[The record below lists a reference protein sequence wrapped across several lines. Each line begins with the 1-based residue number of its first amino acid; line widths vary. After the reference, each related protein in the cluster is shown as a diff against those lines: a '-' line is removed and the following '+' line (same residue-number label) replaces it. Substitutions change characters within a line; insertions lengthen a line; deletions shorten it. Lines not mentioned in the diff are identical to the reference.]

1 MYSAQGQTVG
11 SSHVVIT
18 SWTSLAAMYVALSR
32 RRDANTVHVATVAE
46 VNDPAQG
53 HQLHRD
59 PVAVLAGLLDT
70 NDPTATRSALAI
82 ATGVCRLGR
91 PRLRTRCIPGG
102 RGVLRGA
109 VAGRQVRACAFVRL
123 VARELSPLAHRQ
135 VPSDE
140 AGSPRRPS
148 GRSRGPTAEEGRRH
162 RSKPEDGRQERTA
175 RR

>member
-1 MYSAQGQTVG
+1 
-11 SSHVVIT
+11 
-18 SWTSLAAMYVALSR
+18 MYVALSR

-140 AGSPRRPS
+140 VAAHVGPAGEAEVPQPRKGVAT
-148 GRSRGPTAEEGRRH
+148 GRSQKTAV
-162 RSKPEDGRQERTA
+162 RSELHGVDRVGVSVDG
-175 RR
+175 